1 MDATAAIILNAIKHF
16 ANISDE
22 IHLISPVI
30 LEPIINLKS
39 KTLGSRNTA
48 LHCEEVLIA
57 LSICAATNPIAK
69 VAMDKLLML
78 KGLSSSLN
86 YNC

>member
-1 MDATAAIILNAIKHF
+1 MQQLLVILNAVKYF

-39 KTLGSRNTA
+39 KTLGSKNT
-48 LHCEEVLIA
+48 
-57 LSICAATNPIAK
+57 SIR
-69 VAMDKLLML
+69 L
-78 KGLSSSLN
+78 
-86 YNC
+86 